1 MDYMIAYFV
10 IGTFV
15 SMMLSEFNKA
25 EIEGEINEEF
35 TNMDRFVY
43 IIIWPY
49 MLLLII
55 YYFTK
60 KSES

>member
-10 IGTFV
+10 IGSFI
-15 SMMLSEFNKA
+15 SLMLSEFNKV
-25 EIEGEINEEF
+25 EIEGEFNEEL
-35 TNMDRFVY
+35 TNLDRFVY

-60 KSES
+60 KI